1 MSVKLFTIGDSI
13 SQGFMSGA
21 AAKTDQCYST
31 LLAKILE
38 AQNYCFPEWSKG
50 GLPLDLETV
59 FRRLERR
66 LDTNISGP
74 FEWIKA
80 TAIINSYLDEVEDYY
95 ERGDGCLSKSLGKNA
110 YHNVSVRGFDISN
123 SWQLTPGLCE
133 EYIKKSND
141 NGDNFFGVV
150 NEALHR
156 TAFKVL
162 GSGNADNPSKY
173 KNYTQLDWL
182 QQHHKNEGVENVIL
196 WLGANNALGTVTN
209 LKIKQTSPDGTAFLK
224 GPDKVSYKERKEND
238 WNLWHP
244 EDFRVEYQYMMDQV
258 IKIMESNPDKKDYK
272 VFVATIPLVTICPL
286 IKAVESYGR
295 TMIEVT
301 EWIVDAANP
310 APMGVGQL
318 GGRTKEPVSYGK
330 YYPYFLFE
338 DTFDITLKHLNQR
351 DILHIDNCIRMYNR
365 IIQEIVAEANE
376 RVGKPK
382 FYLVDIAT
390 ALNQMALKR
399 NNNNPPYEYPSYFEF
414 CHPRVDSRYYGVTRK
429 KEIKSGGLFSL
440 DGVHPTAIGHGLIAY
455 EFLKVMKK
463 AGSFSGFPEAAIDW
477 KAVFESDTLYS
488 NPIGLLGEIYDNA
501 NFKEWI
507 YKRIEDSWE
516 HKKY

>member
-31 LLAKILE
+31 LLAEILG
-38 AQNYCFPEWSKG
+38 AKNYCYPEWSKG

-80 TAIINSYLDEVEDYY
+80 LSIINTYIDEVEDYY

-110 YHNVSVRGFDISN
+110 YHNVSVRGFDLSN
-123 SWQLTPGLCE
+123 SWQLTPKICK
-133 EYIKKSND
+133 EYIDKSTD
-141 NGDNFFGVV
+141 NGDNFFGIV

-156 TAFKVL
+156 TAYKVL
-162 GSGNADNPSKY
+162 GSGNTTAQM
-173 KNYTQLDWL
+173 NYSQLDWL
-182 QQHHKNEGVENVIL
+182 QHHHQKEGVENVIL

-209 LKIKQTSPDGTAFLK
+209 LTIKQTSADGKAFAK
-224 GPDKVSYKERKEND
+224 GPDKVSYKERKDND

-244 EDFRVEYQYMMDQV
+244 EDFRVEYQFMMDKV
-258 IKIMESNPDKKDYK
+258 IKIMEDNPNQTDYK

-286 IKAVESYGR
+286 IKAVEASGR

-301 EWIVDAANP
+301 EWIVDENNP
-310 APMGVGQL
+310 APVG
-318 GGRTKEPVSYGK
+318 KENIAKEKKEFVSYGK

-351 DILHIDNCIRMYNR
+351 DILHIDNCIRMYNK
-365 IIQEIVAEANE
+365 IIQEIVAEANKKI
-376 RVGKPK
+376 GKK
-382 FYLVDIAT
+382 RFYLVDIAT
-390 ALNQMALKR
+390 ALNNMALKR
-399 NNNNPPYEYPSYFEF
+399 NNNNPPYQYPSYFEF

-429 KEIKSGGLFSL
+429 KEIKAGGLFSL

-463 AGSFSGFPEAAIDW
+463 AGAYNGNPDQGSEWWHKIFT
-477 KAVFESDTLYS
+477 SDTLYS
-488 NPIGLLGEIYDNA
+488 KPIGLLGEIYDNA